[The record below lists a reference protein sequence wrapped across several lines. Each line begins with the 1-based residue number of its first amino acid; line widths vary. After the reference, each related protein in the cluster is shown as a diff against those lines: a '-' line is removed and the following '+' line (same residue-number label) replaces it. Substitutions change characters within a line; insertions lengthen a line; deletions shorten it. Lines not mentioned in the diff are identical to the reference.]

1 MTGKKWLDKW
11 KIVVGLVNRAY
22 RLDCKARTKC
32 DEPWVTREQ
41 FRSLYEDL
49 ISLHLVKAEKEE
61 ILIDDVPE
69 WVLSSIDGMLEGT
82 LTLDKE

>member
-1 MTGKKWLDKW
+1 MLLYLETDLD
-11 KIVVGLVNRAY
+11 RAY
-22 RLDCKARTKC
+22 KLDCKARAKC

-49 ISLHLVKAEKEE
+49 ITLHLEKAEQED

-69 WVLSSIDGMLEGT
+69 WVLDSIDTMLETT
-82 LTLDKE
+82 LTLEKE

>member
-1 MTGKKWLDKW
+1 MLLYLETDLD
-11 KIVVGLVNRAY
+11 RAY

-32 DEPWVTREQ
+32 DEPWITREQ

-49 ISLHLVKAEKEE
+49 ITIHMEKAEKEE
-61 ILIDDVPE
+61 LILDDLPE
-69 WVLSSIDGMLEGT
+69 WVFSCIDNMLEKT

>member
-1 MTGKKWLDKW
+1 MLLYLEKDLDK
-11 KIVVGLVNRAY
+11 AY
-22 RLDCKARTKC
+22 RLDCIARTKC
-32 DEPWVTREQ
+32 EEPWITREQ

-49 ISLHLVKAEKEE
+49 INLHLEKAEQEN

-69 WVLSSIDGMLEGT
+69 WVLDSIDSMLEGT

>member
-1 MTGKKWLDKW
+1 MLLYLEKDLD
-11 KIVVGLVNRAY
+11 RPY
-22 RLDCKARTKC
+22 RLDCKARAKVN
-32 DEPWVTREQ
+32 EPWVTREQ

-49 ISLHLVKAEKEE
+49 ISLHLQKAEKEN
-61 ILIDDVPE
+61 ILVEDVPE